1 MIESMLILTGICAYA
16 VANHAFNAFNR
27 PFSSVHFLF
36 AILCLLLVFF
46 ELLHLRTFTATTVSD
61 MAPWLKWEMGI
72 IMIFFSLFPW
82 FISQYT
88 GIRPSWVLEGL
99 TLLGGVLT
107 VLNIAR
113 PYGLQFSTVNHVEE
127 LMLPWGETVWQPIG
141 QISGMFYIAVGFA
154 LLIFVFLVYALS
166 AHYYRVRTR
175 TALAMLL
182 AIGLFVA
189 LAIESILAR
198 LAVIDFVPL
207 GHLSILAMIIA
218 MSMALSQEMQQK
230 LRASEHR
237 FRSLVEQAP
246 FSLQILSPNGRT
258 LQVNRAWE
266 NLWGVSLEQFA
277 NYNLLQDQQLRDKG
291 VMPYL
296 EKGFAGQAADIPP
309 IIYNPSENPIVKGPS
324 RDRWVRAFVY
334 PIKDDIDA
342 VREVVLL
349 HEDVTEKK
357 RFDDAIQLIAT
368 GVSVETGDGFFQQ
381 LVTSLA
387 ELFQTR
393 YAFVGVLDAA
403 ETQSVKTV
411 AVYADGKLAP
421 NISYELEGT
430 PCAEVIGQHTCI
442 VSHDVQQMFPMDQLL
457 NEMGAQSYIGTPLF
471 NTNGEPLGLIVLID
485 SRPLRSPDHMK
496 AIMEIIA
503 VRTAA
508 EIERSKADELL
519 RQQHSRL
526 EEMVERRTAELQAAM
541 KELDAFSYS
550 VSHDLRAPLR
560 SIDGFSQALAEDY
573 INILDDQGQ
582 NYLDRIRSNVQRM
595 AILIDDLLK
604 LSRITRKDISCK
616 PVNLSQ
622 LVFES
627 VNKQREQDSLREI
640 QIEIAKNVFAN
651 GDPDLLAIA
660 IDNLIS
666 NAWKYTGKTKNP
678 VIEFGVEHNSKIP
691 IYYIKDNGIGFN
703 TQYAKKLFKAFE
715 RLHTPSEFEG
725 TGIGLAIVDRI
736 IRRHDGEI
744 WADAQPN
751 HGAVFYFS
759 LPNELS

>member
-1 MIESMLILTGICAYA
+1 MIESMLILTGICTYA
-16 VANHAFNAFNR
+16 AANHAFNAFNR

-36 AILCLLLVFF
+36 AILCLLLVIF
-46 ELLHLRTFTATTVSD
+46 ELLHLRIFTATTVSNIVS
-61 MAPWLKWEMGI
+61 WIKWEMGI
-72 IMIFFSLFPW
+72 IMVFFSLFPW
-82 FISQYT
+82 FVSQYT
-88 GIRPSWVLEGL
+88 GIRPSWLLQGL
-99 TLLGGVLT
+99 TLLGAVLT
-107 VLNIAR
+107 VFNIAR
-113 PYGLQFSTVNHVEE
+113 PYGLQFSTISHVEQVV
-127 LMLPWGETVWQPIG
+127 LPWSETVSQPIG
-141 QISGMFYIAVGFA
+141 QISALFYITIVFA
-154 LLIFVFLVYALS
+154 LVVFAFLVYALS

-182 AIGLFVA
+182 AIGLFVV

-218 MSMALSQEMQQK
+218 MSLALSQEMQQK

-246 FSLQILSPNGRT
+246 FSLQILSPDGRT

-266 NLWGVSLEQFA
+266 NLWGVSLDQFA

-334 PIKDDIDA
+334 PIKDDMDT

-368 GVSVETGDGFFQQ
+368 GVAVETGDGYFQK
-381 LVTSLA
+381 LVANLA
-387 ELFQTR
+387 DLFQTR
-393 YAFVGVLDAA
+393 YAFVGVLDTTN
-403 ETQSVKTV
+403 TQSVRTI

-430 PCAEVIGQHTCI
+430 PCEKVVGQHTCI
-442 VSHDVQQMFPMDQLL
+442 VEDDVQQMFPQDLLL
-457 NEMGAQSYIGTPLF
+457 NEMGAESYIGTPLF
-471 NTNGEPLGLIVLID
+471 NSTGEPVGLIVLID
-485 SRPLRSPDHMK
+485 SRPLCNPDQMK
-496 AIMEIIA
+496 VIMEIVA
-503 VRTAA
+503 ARTAA
-508 EIERSKADELL
+508 ELERSKAEELL
-519 RQQHSRL
+519 RQQRSRL
-526 EEMVERRTAELQAAM
+526 EEIVERRTAELQAAI

-573 INILDDQGQ
+573 NNILDDQGQ
-582 NYLDRIRSNVQRM
+582 DYLDRIRSNVQRM
-595 AILIDDLLK
+595 AILIDDLLR
-604 LSRITRKDISCK
+604 LSRISRKDLSNQ

-622 LVFES
+622 LVAES
-627 VNKQREQDSLREI
+627 INKQREQDSLREI
-640 QIEIAKNVFAN
+640 QIDIAKDVFAN

-666 NAWKYTGKTKNP
+666 NAWKYTGKTQKP
-678 VIEFGVEHNSKIP
+678 VIEFGAENKDKQP

-703 TQYAKKLFKAFE
+703 MQYAEKLFTAFE
-715 RLHTPSEFEG
+715 RLHTTSEFEG

-736 IRRHDGEI
+736 IKRHEGKI
-744 WADAQPN
+744 WANARPDQ
-751 HGAVFYFS
+751 GAVFYFS
-759 LPNELS
+759 LSNEFL